1 MMDDSAPKSSGFAAA
16 VSHYGLLYGRARQ
29 QATRADRIVTI
40 PPDGTAMA
48 WGNFEVFSMFRN
60 FEHDRAETGVRDVL
74 SRAYQCKLPPP
85 WSKTAVRPQRTL
97 VATIVAP
104 PWTLHR

>member
-1 MMDDSAPKSSGFAAA
+1 MLNFSRPFPQASSDTAMMDDSAPKSSGFAAA

-60 FEHDRAETGVRDVL
+60 FEHDRVQDGGNR
-74 SRAYQCKLPPP
+74 RAGRAIA
-85 WSKTAVRPQRTL
+85 SISV
-97 VATIVAP
+97 
-104 PWTLHR
+104 